1 MSAPTTAVGSSTELP
16 YNRTENYDASQLP
29 ARLK

>member
-1 MSAPTTAVGSSTELP
+1 MSAPTTAVGSSTELAYHP
-16 YNRTENYDASQLP
+16 TENIDATQLP